1 MKIVAVSDTHEKE
14 QFLKIPECDLFIH
27 AGDWTF
33 RGEKYAVEK
42 FGKWLNQIPAQH
54 IVVIPGNHELYF
66 ENALPQSKDWLID
79 VCPKVNL
86 LIEESIEIN
95 GVNIYGSPIT
105 PFFYAWAWNR
115 YRYEI
120 KPHWDNIPE
129 NTDILIT
136 HGGPYSILD
145 QTIYGQSVGC
155 EYLYDRIK
163 HIKPDLHIFGHIHA
177 AKGEKHFDGTSY
189 YNVSSCDEQYILSQ
203 GYTVI
208 DYEKN

>member
-115 YRYEI
+115 Y
-120 KPHWDNIPE
+120 
-129 NTDILIT
+129 
-136 HGGPYSILD
+136 
-145 QTIYGQSVGC
+145 
-155 EYLYDRIK
+155 
-163 HIKPDLHIFGHIHA
+163 
-177 AKGEKHFDGTSY
+177 
-189 YNVSSCDEQYILSQ
+189 VS
-203 GYTVI
+203 
-208 DYEKN
+208 